1 MNELNELASGSRAFR
16 DERNWLKFHSP
27 KNLSMALAQ
36 KLKSCLLSRGGY
48 QGVIRVTVLEP

>member
-1 MNELNELASGSRAFR
+1 MNELNELVSGLRAFR

-36 KLKSCLLSRGGY
+36 KMESCFLSRGGC
-48 QGVIRVTVLEP
+48 QGVMRVTVLEP